1 MATARWAEARV
12 LATAGA
18 VRAVIRP
25 VLRAEARRVPVLAAA
40 MMAGP
45 RFGNRM
51 RGDGSIRAEGA
62 RLSGR
67 VAHASRNP
75 SNDHLICAAPT
86 VWTSRVVRPR

>member
-1 MATARWAEARV
+1 M
-12 LATAGA
+12 
-18 VRAVIRP
+18 
-25 VLRAEARRVPVLAAA
+25 LAAA

-45 RFGNRM
+45 RFGNRI

-75 SNDHLICAAPT
+75 SSDHGTCAAPT
-86 VWTSRVVRPR
+86 V